1 VWLSWARLSG
11 RFWQITGGNES
22 VEAVKE
28 AWIKLETCEE
38 RFSYLE

>member
-1 VWLSWARLSG
+1 MAIMGKAKR

-28 AWIKLETCEE
+28 AWIKLETCKE
-38 RFSYLE
+38 RFSYLD